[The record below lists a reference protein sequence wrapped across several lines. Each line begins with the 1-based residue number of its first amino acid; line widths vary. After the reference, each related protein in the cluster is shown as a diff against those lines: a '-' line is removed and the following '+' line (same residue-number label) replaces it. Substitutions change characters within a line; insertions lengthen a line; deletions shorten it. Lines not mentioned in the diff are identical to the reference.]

1 MIMTIN
7 ELIEKI
13 LKIGGSLDNYFTIVN
28 TNDKSLEFFPIDF
41 EIEDDEIKIIID
53 CWQIKQ

>member
-13 LKIGGSLDNYFTIVN
+13 LEMGGSLDNYFTIIN
-28 TNDKSLEFFPIDF
+28 TNDKNLEFFPIDF
-41 EIEDDEIKIIID
+41 KIEDDEIKIIID
-53 CWQIKQ
+53 C